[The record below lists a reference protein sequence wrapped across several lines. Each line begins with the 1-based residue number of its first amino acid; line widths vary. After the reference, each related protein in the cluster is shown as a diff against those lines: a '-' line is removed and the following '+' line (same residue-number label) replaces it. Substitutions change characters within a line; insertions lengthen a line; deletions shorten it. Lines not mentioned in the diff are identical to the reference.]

1 MKTLVRSLA
10 IVAGMIA
17 IAPAMPAQA
26 HANGFYGYYG
36 SGCCAYAP
44 MRSYYYPRYCSD
56 YDDFYRPR
64 HSVFVV
70 IVIRHHHRH
79 FYPYAMN
86 YRTMGG
92 YGGY

>member
-1 MKTLVRSLA
+1 MKTLFRSLA

-17 IAPAMPAQA
+17 VAPAMPAKA
-26 HANGFYGYYG
+26 NANGFYGYYS

-44 MRSYYYPRYCSD
+44 RSYYPPYYRD

-70 IVIRHHHRH
+70 IVVRHHHRH
-79 FYPYAMN
+79 FYPYAMGN
-86 YRTMGG
+86 RTMGG